1 MNSKILKVVEDQ
13 SAVISIQA
21 GVINEL
27 FQLLGQYMS
36 AEELDALPQVAKI
49 NRAAQLVSENGQP

>member
-1 MNSKILKVVEDQ
+1 MNSKALKVVEDQ

-36 AEELDALPQVAKI
+36 AEELDALPQIAKI

>member
-36 AEELDALPQVAKI
+36 AEELDALPQVARI
-49 NRAAQLVSENGQP
+49 NRAAKLVSENGQP

>member
-1 MNSKILKVVEDQ
+1 MNSKILKVVADQ

-49 NRAAQLVSENGQP
+49 NRAAQLVSENGQL

>member
-36 AEELDALPQVAKI
+36 AEELDALPQVARI

>member
-1 MNSKILKVVEDQ
+1 MNSKTLKVVEDQ

-36 AEELDALPQVAKI
+36 AEELDALPQVTKI

>member
-1 MNSKILKVVEDQ
+1 MNSKILKVVENQ

-49 NRAAQLVSENGQP
+49 NRAAQLVSENGQS